1 MLKWIGYLLGID
13 DDEKPKI
20 KQQPKKVKNEEDI
33 DVLDKLIDCLDDFGD
48 KVDESIDKQ
57 LKIMNRR

>member
-1 MLKWIGYLLGID
+1 MFKWLDYLLGI

-20 KQQPKKVKNEEDI
+20 KQQPKVKNEEDI